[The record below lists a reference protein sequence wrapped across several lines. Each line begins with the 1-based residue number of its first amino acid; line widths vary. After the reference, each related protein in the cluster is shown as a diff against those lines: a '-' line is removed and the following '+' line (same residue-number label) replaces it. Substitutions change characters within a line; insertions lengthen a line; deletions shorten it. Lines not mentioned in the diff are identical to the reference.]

1 MMLHHDSPFIIPKK
15 SNSKETIHLD
25 GIVCVIRVSAYRNFD
40 MTTTFSPIS
49 LSGIQNRT
57 QDDHGLEGVIGALE
71 SICELESRLRQAIQ
85 QTHPLSTS
93 LDWDFE
99 AADRERKALLS
110 IRCVWIFLYHEF
122 YFYSMEHGQGW
133 SNFVAMPCVCWAH
146 ISKTRLQPTTGIFG
160 RQVERTA
167 IRCVRRWRTEG
178 TSVCVWWSLDDV
190 LYGD

>member
-1 MMLHHDSPFIIPKK
+1 MLYHDSSSILPYKP
-15 SNSKETIHLD
+15 NSKDIIYLD
-25 GIVCVIRVSAYRNFD
+25 GIICAIRVSAYRNFD
-40 MTTTFSPIS
+40 MTATFSPIS

-110 IRCVWIFLYHEF
+110 IRCVWIFQYH
-122 YFYSMEHGQGW
+122 
-133 SNFVAMPCVCWAH
+133 
-146 ISKTRLQPTTGIFG
+146 
-160 RQVERTA
+160 
-167 IRCVRRWRTEG
+167 
-178 TSVCVWWSLDDV
+178 D
-190 LYGD
+190 